1 MRVKIYV
8 VVLSP
13 YGMPILAAVAGT
25 RSEDPVVSVGYDLA
39 TAYGD
44 DLIVLNVVPE
54 EEFEAHR
61 EEIQRIDE
69 FRDYSFTQEEE
80 SAATISERVVDTT
93 LAAYEPETVETVGRI
108 GSPDEEILTVASTV
122 DATYIV
128 VGGRKRSPVGKAL
141 FGSTTQA
148 VLLNAD
154 RPVVTV
160 MQERE

>member
-1 MRVKIYV
+1 MT
-8 VVLSP
+8 
-13 YGMPILAAVAGT
+13 ILAAVAGT
-25 RSEDPVVSVGYDLA
+25 RSRDPVVSVGYDLA
-39 TAYGD
+39 AAYND
-44 DLIVLNVVPE
+44 DLVVLNVVPE

-61 EEIQRIDE
+61 EEIQGIEE

-80 SAATISERVVDTT
+80 SAATISERVVEST
-93 LAAYEPETVETVGRI
+93 LTAYEPRTVETVGRI
-108 GSPDEEILTVASTV
+108 GVPNEEILAAASAL
-122 DATYIV
+122 DAKYIV

-160 MQERE
+160 MQGDK